1 MTESASDREGQMM
14 IYQIT
19 VSDLTY
25 FKSQQWSLTNHS
37 FLLLAA
43 LVGSSQLLG
52 ESITT
57 IERFALSGFA
67 LLVVIAAMIL
77 LSKLQN
83 SILVRQARLDAAREK
98 LGFQFYKTWA
108 AKDKGAEYVHS
119 IWILRSALVIGG
131 LISCWILLRPTL
143 N

>member
-1 MTESASDREGQMM
+1 MM

>member
-1 MTESASDREGQMM
+1 MSESANDREGQMM

-43 LVGSSQLLG
+43 LVGTSQLLG

-57 IERFALSGFA
+57 SERLVLAGLSF
-67 LLVVIAAMIL
+67 LVVIAGQVL
-77 LSKLQN
+77 LTKLQS
-83 SILVRQARLDAAREK
+83 SIVVRQARLAAARER

-108 AKDKGAEYVHS
+108 TKDKGTEYIHS
-119 IWILRSALVIGG
+119 IWILRSALILGG
-131 LISCWILLRPTL
+131 LVACWILVRPL
-143 N
+143 AH

>member
-1 MTESASDREGQMM
+1 MSSSSSDREGQAM

-43 LVGSSQLLG
+43 LVGTTQLLG
-52 ESITT
+52 GTITRV
-57 IERFALSGFA
+57 ERIILAGLA
-67 LLVVIAAMIL
+67 VLVVIASQVL
-77 LSKLQN
+77 LTKLQN
-83 SILVRQARLDAAREK
+83 SIVVRQARLDAAREK

-108 AKDKGAEYVHS
+108 AKDKGAEYIHS
-119 IWILRSALVIGG
+119 IWILRAALSIGG
-131 LISCWILLRPTL
+131 LVACWIQLRPL
-143 N
+143 LH